1 MENKIKFTDE
11 DGVEVEFT
19 VIEETKING
28 TNYLLVAED
37 ESTDEDE
44 TVAYILKDVSGEQ
57 DAEAVYEM
65 VEDDDELDSLSKIF
79 AELLGEDES
88 LV

>member
-28 TNYLLVAED
+28 INYLLVAED

-44 TVAYILKDVSGEQ
+44 TIAYILKDVSGEQ

-65 VEDDDELDSLSKIF
+65 VEEDEELDSLSKIF

>member
-1 MENKIKFTDE
+1 MENKILFTDE
-11 DGVEVEFT
+11 EGVEVEFV
-19 VIEETKING
+19 VIEQTKING
-28 TNYLLVAED
+28 MNYLLVAED
-37 ESTDEDE
+37 EEGDEEE

-65 VEDDDELDSLSKIF
+65 VEEDEELESLSKIF
-79 AELLGEDES
+79 AELLGEDEE

>member
-19 VIEETKING
+19 VIEETKISG

-37 ESTDEDE
+37 EDADEEE
-44 TVAYILKDVSGEQ
+44 TIAYILKDVSGEQ

-65 VEDDDELDSLSKIF
+65 VENDEELDSLSKIF

>member
-1 MENKIKFTDE
+1 MENKIIFKDE

-28 TNYLLVAED
+28 MNYLLVAED
-37 ESTDEDE
+37 EEGDNEE
-44 TVAYILKDVSGEQ
+44 TVAYILKDVSSDQ
-57 DAEAVYEM
+57 DAEALYEM
-65 VEDDDELDSLSKIF
+65 VEEDEELESLSKIF
-79 AELLGEDES
+79 AELLGEDEE

>member
-1 MENKIKFTDE
+1 MENKILFTDE
-11 DGVEVEFT
+11 DGVEVEFV

-28 TNYLLVAED
+28 MNYLLVAED
-37 ESTDEDE
+37 EEENEE

-65 VEDDDELDSLSKIF
+65 VEEDEELESLSKIF
-79 AELLGEDES
+79 AELLGDDEE